1 MREMQA
7 PPECCT
13 ARSGAATHCIL
24 EYGSGILKKRLL
36 FTYGALSNE
45 SWGLGSEHTES
56 HVQATHDGEALAE
69 ANHQSIGGH

>member
-1 MREMQA
+1 MHEIQA
-7 PPECCT
+7 PPECGT

-45 SWGLGSEHTES
+45 SWGLGSEHTKSQRPS
-56 HVQATHDGEALAE
+56 HTRWK
-69 ANHQSIGGH
+69 